1 MKKYLIILLL
11 LLFSCEK
18 DFIEDVELSV
28 PREDMIFKV
37 SESSV
42 VDGQTIFFETTS
54 ESNHTLVIFD
64 SETQSTVSKQSFTSK
79 IGLNDITLY
88 TKILPKKTL
97 QLILYQGSIEY
108 KKTNIIVQ

>member
-18 DFIEDVELSV
+18 DFIDGGGISV
-28 PREDMIFKV
+28 PREDMIFKA

-54 ESNHTLVIFD
+54 ESNHTFVIFD
-64 SETQSTVSKQSFTSK
+64 LETQSTISKQSFISK

-97 QLILYQGSIEY
+97 ELILYKGSTEY
-108 KKTNIIVQ
+108 KKTLIIVQ